1 MKYQQHLEA
10 KATLAKIE
18 KESFKYFII
27 HYACESFYETPMAK
41 TPRITAIAVRSF
53 ESGQTYS
60 FSMHQ
65 TAEILGIGANE
76 ISERYD
82 EIEFAMLQDFA
93 EFLRTHKDAS
103 WIHWNMRD
111 GNYGFQAIN
120 HRYRILRNKLA
131 LNNGSIPEMIEIN
144 DNSKVD
150 LSLLLIRR
158 YGARYIGNPRIQKL
172 MEENKMSPKDF
183 MTGAEEAAAF
193 SRGDFHK
200 LLMSTLSKVVL
211 FSQFL
216 QKAIDDDLKH
226 HGKVEDV
233 CDSFETRSFK
243 YLNGTLKGL
252 MITLLLG
259 AVMGHFVPKILMW
272 LCDKTLNKI
281 AF

>member
-18 KESFKYFII
+18 KESSKYFII

-65 TAEILGIGANE
+65 TAEVLGIAANA
-76 ISERYD
+76 ITSHYD
-82 EIEFAMLQDFA
+82 DIEFAMLQDFA
-93 EFLRTHKDAS
+93 EFLRTHRDAN

-131 LNNGSIPEMIEIN
+131 PNNSNIPDMIEIN

-150 LSLLLIRR
+150 LSLLLIRK

-172 MEENKMSPKDF
+172 MEANKMSPKDF
-183 MTGAEEAAAF
+183 MTGAEEATAF
-193 SRGDFHK
+193 ANGNFHK
-200 LLMSTLSKVVL
+200 LLLSTLSKVVL

-216 QKAIDDDLKH
+216 QRAIDNDLKH
-226 HGKVEDV
+226 YGKAKDV
-233 CDSFETRSFK
+233 CDNWKTRITNFLTGNF
-243 YLNGTLKGL
+243 YGL
-252 MITLLLG
+252 ILGMLLSQLLERLFSKIVEWLG
-259 AVMGHFVPKILMW
+259 W
-272 LCDKTLNKI
+272 
-281 AF
+281 